1 MTWANVNAG
10 VTQGSILGP
19 LLFLIYVSGL
29 TDELSPNTKLFSA
42 VHNADSSATKLD
54 KDLAKISHWVYQW
67 KMNELQS
74 KS

>member
-42 VHNADSSATKLD
+42 VQNADSSATKLD

>member
-42 VHNADSSATKLD
+42 VRNADSSATKLD
-54 KDLAKISHWVYQW
+54 KDLAKISHWVYQ
-67 KMNELQS
+67 
-74 KS
+74 